1 MATRNIVKIGDDTLR
16 KKCRTVTKFDEK
28 LHQLLDDMYETM
40 TEVNGVG
47 LAAPQV
53 GILRR
58 VFIIETEETG
68 LMEFIN
74 PEITETLGKQTAQE
88 SCLSV
93 IDECGYVER
102 PAVVK
107 IKGFDRNGNEFET
120 VVKKLAARA
129 VCHENDHLDGIL
141 FVDKVIEDYEESSDE
156 DEQ

>member
-1 MATRNIVKIGDDTLR
+1 MAIRNIVKLGDDTLR
-16 KKCRTVTKFDEK
+16 KRCKPVTKFDDK

-40 TEVNGVG
+40 TEANGVG

-58 VFIIETEETG
+58 IFIIETEETG

-74 PEITETLGKQTAQE
+74 PEIVETHGKQTAQE

-93 IDECGYVER
+93 MEQCGYVER

-107 IKGFDRNGNEFET
+107 IKGNDRNGNEFEA

-129 VCHENDHLDGIL
+129 VCHESDHLDGVL
-141 FVDKVIEDYEESSDE
+141 FIDKVIEDYEENDSDE
-156 DEQ
+156 A